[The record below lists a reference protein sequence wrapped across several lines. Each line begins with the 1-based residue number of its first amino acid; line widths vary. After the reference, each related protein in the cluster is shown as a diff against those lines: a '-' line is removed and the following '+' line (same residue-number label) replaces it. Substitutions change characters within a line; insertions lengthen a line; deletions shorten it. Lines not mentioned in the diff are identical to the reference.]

1 MEKTMTD
8 NRRAGFTVWF
18 TGLSGA
24 GKSTIAKE
32 LINQLHHRNTDRVE
46 LLDGDEARLH
56 LSRGLGFSKEDR
68 DTNIR
73 RIGYVAKLLSRNGV
87 AVLVAA
93 ISPYRAL
100 REEVRSQHE
109 RFIEVFVTA
118 PLEALIQRDVKGLY
132 KKALAGTITNFTGIS
147 DPYEPPE
154 RPEVI
159 LHTERESIE
168 LSVNKVLRALE
179 LLGYISTGK
188 TNLSKQ
194 DEEELLQQLQS
205 AGHNLPTHST
215 YEGVSVKE
223 MIKSASAVDLPYNNG
238 IDLLPPH
245 GGTLISRFLPE
256 AERQRVLDQLEQFP
270 SLTIGQREWSDI
282 ELIATGGYSPLTGF
296 VDHRAYRSIITHGR
310 LSSGLAWT
318 IPILLLVHDDER
330 DAVRGGDEILLRD
343 TNGKNLALLHV
354 EDLFTV
360 DKEELANAVWCTTDS
375 AHPGVRALFEA
386 GNHALA
392 GAVDVIVLAD
402 DRPFASLRLT
412 PAQTRSSFQQ
422 RGWKTVAAFQT
433 RNPIHRA
440 HEYIQKIALELVDGL
455 LLHPLVGETKGDDIP
470 AEIRIACYQVLL
482 DAYFP
487 EDRVLLSVMPAA
499 MRYAGPSEAIHH
511 AIIRQNYGCSHFIV
525 GRDHAGVGSYYGTY
539 DAQRIFDRYTRQ
551 ELAIVPLRFE
561 HTFFCRRCNGMAS
574 EKTCPHQTDERVILS
589 GTKVR
594 ELLQLGLD
602 LPEEYSRPEVVTVLR
617 AAYKRQ
623 LVS

>member
-1 MEKTMTD
+1 MAHIHTND
-8 NRRAGFTVWF
+8 HSGFTLWF

-24 GKSTIAKE
+24 GKSMITQVLLKRLYGRGIVRTE
-32 LINQLHHRNTDRVE
+32 V
-46 LLDGDEARLH
+46 LDGDEVRLH
-56 LSRGLGFSKEDR
+56 LSKGLGFSKEDR

-93 ISPYRAL
+93 ISPYRTI

-109 RFIEVFVTA
+109 RFVEVFVTA
-118 PLEALIQRDVKGLY
+118 PLETLIQRDAKGLY
-132 KKALAGTITNFTGIS
+132 KKAFAGAITNFTGIS

-159 LHTERESIE
+159 LRTERESLE

-179 LLGYISTGK
+179 LLGYIAEGE
-188 TNLSKQ
+188 TNLSEQ

-205 AGHNLPTHST
+205 AGHNVRAHST
-215 YEGVSVKE
+215 DDWISVKE
-223 MIKSASAVDLPYNNG
+223 PNESASGVDVPPNNS
-238 IDLLPPH
+238 IEIITPH

-256 AERQRVLDQLEQFP
+256 AERRRALDRLEQFP
-270 SLTIGQREWSDI
+270 SLTIGRREWSDI

-296 VDHRAYRSIITHGR
+296 VDHREYRSIITHGR
-310 LSSGLAWT
+310 LSSGFAWT
-318 IPILLLVHDDER
+318 IPILLLVNDDER
-330 DAVRGGDEILLRD
+330 DAIRGRDEVLLRD
-343 TNGKNLALLHV
+343 INGKNLALLHV
-354 EDLFTV
+354 EGLFTV
-360 DKEELANAVWCTTDS
+360 DKEELANAVWRTTDS
-375 AHPGVRALFEA
+375 VHPGVSALFEA
-386 GNHALA
+386 GSHALA
-392 GAVDVIVLAD
+392 GAVDLIALAD
-402 DRPFASLRLT
+402 NHPFASLRLT

-482 DAYFP
+482 EEYFP
-487 EDRVLLSVMPAA
+487 KHRVLLSVMPAA

-539 DAQRIFDRYTRQ
+539 DAQRIFDRYTRE
-551 ELAIVPLRFE
+551 ELAIVPLKFE
-561 HTFFCRRCNGMAS
+561 HTFFCRRCGGMAS
-574 EKTCPHQTDERVILS
+574 EKTCPHQNDERLILS

-602 LPEEYSRPEVVTVLR
+602 LPEEYSRPEVVAILR
-617 AAYKRQ
+617 KAYNKQ